1 MKTKILMHKDVE
13 TATILQSENNIKIK
27 EIVNKEHLPVGV
39 YNNNQML
46 MDKLATIWSNEWY

>member
-1 MKTKILMHKDVE
+1 MHKDVE